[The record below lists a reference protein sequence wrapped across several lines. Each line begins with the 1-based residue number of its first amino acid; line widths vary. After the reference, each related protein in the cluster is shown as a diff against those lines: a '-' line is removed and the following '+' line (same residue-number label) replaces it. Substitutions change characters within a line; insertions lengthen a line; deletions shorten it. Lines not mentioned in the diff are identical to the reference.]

1 MQQEEPEELEEPR
14 DKLAEAAL
22 GEALGEDPRAN
33 ELRSMA
39 QVLAA
44 RLQAFKNEFDE
55 TTDAARREKLKK
67 EMLKMRAQILV
78 LSEEADI
85 TQFVEDSVRLGVEMQ
100 RSEDY

>member
-1 MQQEEPEELEEPR
+1 MEHPEPKEPEEP
-14 DKLAEAAL
+14 DKLTEAAL
-22 GEALGEDPRAN
+22 GEALGEEPRSD

-39 QVLAA
+39 QVLAQ

-67 EMLKMRAQILV
+67 DMIKLRAQILV
-78 LSEEADI
+78 LAEEADI